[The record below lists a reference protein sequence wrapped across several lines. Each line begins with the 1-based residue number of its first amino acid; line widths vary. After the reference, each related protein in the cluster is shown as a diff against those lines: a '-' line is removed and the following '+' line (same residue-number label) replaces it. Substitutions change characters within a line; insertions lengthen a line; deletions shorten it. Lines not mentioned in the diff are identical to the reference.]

1 MTLLFDLACTQPNCS
16 GKRHGGGKY
25 GEIVFYRIV
34 ERSLPIVALY
44 DSSRWFN
51 PEIKAFIEKNG
62 IELLDKQKEG
72 SINNIVNKYGF
83 NKVYS
88 PIVSNEMFEINANID
103 LVGTIHGLRPLEL
116 SFDIFMLKY
125 NCCSLREKCTYIIK
139 KLWNNFG
146 YKRARK
152 FYKQAY
158 SHENF
163 RFAMV
168 SYHGINALLAYM
180 PQFKNKR
187 IKVFYSPSTSKGAV
201 STTKYKDKYYLLVS
215 ANRWEKNCLRGII
228 AFDRLFSNNFLEN
241 TKVRITGIDS
251 PSAFKYKLQNPEKFE
266 FVGYVDDKELNQ
278 LYHDAYGFLYLS
290 LNEGFGYPT
299 LEAMHFGVPCITS
312 PFTSIPEICQGA
324 VIYANPYSIE
334 EIMSRI
340 LLLENQEIHVKFSML
355 ANNQENIIRQRQN
368 EDLDKLIYFIYK

>member
-1 MTLLFDLACTQPNCS
+1 M
-16 GKRHGGGKY
+16 
-25 GEIVFYRIV
+25 
-34 ERSLPIVALY
+34 
-44 DSSRWFN
+44 
-51 PEIKAFIEKNG
+51 
-62 IELLDKQKEG
+62 LDKQKEG

-215 ANRWEKNCLRGII
+215 ANRWEK
-228 AFDRLFSNNFLEN
+228 
-241 TKVRITGIDS
+241 TV
-251 PSAFKYKLQNPEKFE
+251 
-266 FVGYVDDKELNQ
+266 
-278 LYHDAYGFLYLS
+278 
-290 LNEGFGYPT
+290 
-299 LEAMHFGVPCITS
+299 
-312 PFTSIPEICQGA
+312 
-324 VIYANPYSIE
+324 
-334 EIMSRI
+334 
-340 LLLENQEIHVKFSML
+340 
-355 ANNQENIIRQRQN
+355 
-368 EDLDKLIYFIYK
+368 